1 MKTVWKK
8 YHQLY
13 KMNILYNWGDRL
25 IELQKNYLI
34 LTTILIILWIHRNY
48 IFLSSD
54 ILERNNFM
62 NHNHQIDSEH
72 SDSINES
79 RVYKISHTRRWIEFS
94 IVIIVVA
101 VLAII
106 VIPTITLL
114 ILIVKIS
121 LELLKLHM
129 LMHSTNLLQ
138 FLPQLSH
145 LPVTIWMIL

>member
-1 MKTVWKK
+1 
-8 YHQLY
+8 
-13 KMNILYNWGDRL
+13 
-25 IELQKNYLI
+25 
-34 LTTILIILWIHRNY
+34 
-48 IFLSSD
+48 
-54 ILERNNFM
+54 M

-106 VIPTITLL
+106 VIPTIQPFQNLPTIPLL

-145 LPVTIWMIL
+145 LPVTI